1 MDITVQYIKD
11 RFEVFNKQMF
21 GGALPLPVIRVSKAK
36 TYLGA
41 VTYKRKRTWYGKVV
55 ISDFK
60 LCISARYEL
69 SENLLED
76 TIIHEMIHYYILYN
90 GLKDTSPHGR
100 LFRQMMKAINEK
112 FARHIVMSHRG
123 AKLKPMT

>member
-1 MDITVQYIKD
+1 
-11 RFEVFNKQMF
+11 MF

-69 SENLLED
+69 SESLLED

-90 GLKDTSPHGR
+90 GLKDTSPHGK

-112 FARHIVMSHRG
+112 FARHIAVSHRG
-123 AKLKPMT
+123 AKLKSMT

>member
-1 MDITVQYIKD
+1 MRHGDMSGEFLVYGFHHLTEQFAVRRRIFQAVIQYIKD

-69 SENLLED
+69 SESLLED
-76 TIIHEMIHYYILYN
+76 TIIHEMIHYYIIAV
-90 GLKDTSPHGR
+90 R
-100 LFRQMMKAINEK
+100 
-112 FARHIVMSHRG
+112 
-123 AKLKPMT
+123 